1 MAGAHLEPRNIS
13 TLSTIVH
20 DSFCSHSLTSRIMH
34 SPYAFPDL
42 EHKIFLQTG
51 DRDRLVHVHGAAEGR
66 APLWRSSDLLWIP
79 SPLSYFPKSS

>member
-42 EHKIFLQTG
+42 EHKIFYRQGIETDSCMFTELL
-51 DRDRLVHVHGAAEGR
+51 RAE
-66 APLWRSSDLLWIP
+66 LL
-79 SPLSYFPKSS
+79 FGEA